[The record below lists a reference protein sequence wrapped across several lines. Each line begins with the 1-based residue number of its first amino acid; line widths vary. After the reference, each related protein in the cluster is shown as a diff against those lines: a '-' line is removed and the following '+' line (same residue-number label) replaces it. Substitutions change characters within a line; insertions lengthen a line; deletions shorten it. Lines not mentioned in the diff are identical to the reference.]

1 MNSKS
6 IEDKVFE
13 DEKEILN
20 VKELLTLNTSLLR
33 VLGARWTF

>member
-6 IEDKVFE
+6 IEIKVFE
-13 DEKEILN
+13 DEKEILK